1 MGDNDPN
8 IAKKKQ
14 VVEQQS
20 YLSDDLIFEE
30 ILTRLPVESVLRFKS
45 VSKQWY
51 STLSSSDFTNAHLL
65 KSPLSHPSAPVNTLF
80 IMDLKNCYLFSY
92 DDDNDQISGN
102 FKDNLVKLDLDF
114 DIQEDYLELT
124 GSCNGLISL
133 GSMSNSNPA
142 SNEYFIIWNPATR
155 KLCKYAS
162 YGYLEHFNNEHY
174 FFVAP
179 GFGYVSSIDDY
190 KYVRILT
197 VLWEIEGGD
206 YDGTSNIVH
215 IFSLKENKWRKI
227 DFDFDH
233 DHIVPYGRAVLIN
246 EKLYWGARSGG
257 DSKLVVSFDLGL
269 ERFDII
275 NFNLDRFDDL
285 GVMGGCLS
293 KCNCDKTFTGDKSMH
308 ILKPPSIVKSIGVP
322 KGLRLDTKS
331 EMIGFT
337 RTGKFFVTGPFNDEP
352 WDFKIRTLG
361 IVDTR
366 TKPMQYTMLLRFDH
380 FFKMARYV
388 PSLVSPIPIE
398 EPSEA

>member
-1 MGDNDPN
+1 
-8 IAKKKQ
+8 
-14 VVEQQS
+14 
-20 YLSDDLIFEE
+20 
-30 ILTRLPVESVLRFKS
+30 
-45 VSKQWY
+45 
-51 STLSSSDFTNAHLL
+51 
-65 KSPLSHPSAPVNTLF
+65 
-80 IMDLKNCYLFSY
+80 MDLKNCYLFSY
-92 DDDNDQISGN
+92 DDDDDDDQISGN

-114 DIQEDYLELT
+114 DIQEDDLELT

-133 GSMSNSNPA
+133 GSMFNLNPA

-162 YGYLEHFNNEHY
+162 FGYLEPFNNEHC

-197 VLWEIEGGD
+197 VLWDIGGGD
-206 YDGTSNIVH
+206 YDGTTNIVH

-227 DFDFDH
+227 DFDFDF
-233 DHIVPYGRAVLIN
+233 DHIAPYGRAVLIN
-246 EKLYWGARSGG
+246 EKLYWSARSDG
-257 DSKLVVSFDLGL
+257 D
-269 ERFDII
+269 
-275 NFNLDRFDDL
+275 

-293 KCNCDKTFTGDKSMH
+293 KCNCDKTFAGDKVMR
-308 ILKPPSIVKSIGVP
+308 ILESPAIVKSIGLP

-352 WDFKIRTLG
+352 RDFHIRTLG

-380 FFKMARYV
+380 FFRMARYV

>member
-1 MGDNDPN
+1 
-8 IAKKKQ
+8 
-14 VVEQQS
+14 
-20 YLSDDLIFEE
+20 
-30 ILTRLPVESVLRFKS
+30 
-45 VSKQWY
+45 
-51 STLSSSDFTNAHLL
+51 
-65 KSPLSHPSAPVNTLF
+65 
-80 IMDLKNCYLFSY
+80 MDLKNCYLFSY
-92 DDDNDQISGN
+92 DDDDDDDQISGN

-114 DIQEDYLELT
+114 DIQEDDLELT

-133 GSMSNSNPA
+133 GSMFNLNPA

-162 YGYLEHFNNEHY
+162 FGYLEPFNNEHC

-197 VLWEIEGGD
+197 VLWDIGGGD
-206 YDGTSNIVH
+206 YD
-215 IFSLKENKWRKI
+215 
-227 DFDFDH
+227 
-233 DHIVPYGRAVLIN
+233 
-246 EKLYWGARSGG
+246 
-257 DSKLVVSFDLGL
+257 
-269 ERFDII
+269 
-275 NFNLDRFDDL
+275 

-293 KCNCDKTFTGDKSMH
+293 KCNCDKTFAGDKVMR
-308 ILKPPSIVKSIGVP
+308 ILESPAIVKSIGLP

-352 WDFKIRTLG
+352 RDFHIRTLG

-380 FFKMARYV
+380 FFRMARYV